1 MSKQEQVVTVH
12 VVAYRKAAG
21 LHVQAAVTPELLD
34 LTEVPAGNVTIQW
47 KLDTKGFRFPTDGTA
62 IVFTSPGA
70 KKSFGP
76 VTVSKDG
83 RVASVRNKNSDGLAF
98 AYNVSVTEVETG
110 LTAVL
115 DPIVQNRSF

>member
-1 MSKQEQVVTVH
+1 MSKQEQAVVVH

-21 LHVQAAVTPELLD
+21 LHIQAAVTPELLD
-34 LTEVPAGNVTIQW
+34 LTAYSGPVTIQW
-47 KLDTKGFRFPTDGTA
+47 KLDTRGFRFPTDGTA

-76 VTVSKDG
+76 VSVSKDG
-83 RVASVRNKNSDGLAF
+83 RVASAKNKNADGLAF
-98 AYNVSVTEVETG
+98 AYNVSVVEEETG

-115 DPIVQNRSF
+115 DPIIQNRNF